1 MKKFTSRP
9 EAFLRSPMCFKLGE
23 LFCGP
28 GGMAI
33 ASTLVK
39 PVIGRDG
46 KTFSIS
52 HSWGVDY
59 SHSAIATFRKNLGEE
74 SGVEMDVRDFV
85 NNQLTESRKINAL
98 AFGFPCNSFSSVGER
113 EGMRNKRF
121 GMLYQAG
128 IKVMERYAPDWF
140 IAENVSGINGHD
152 SGEQFQKILRELAN
166 AGDGYEVVAHLY
178 KFEEY
183 GVPQARHRYVI
194 VGIRSDIAENGIH
207 FRIPA
212 PTHGVAGSGLLP
224 FISVREALSNVKNE
238 GHPDGTLTKQSEK
251 VIWRLKFTPPGGNAW
266 KLDELVDCE
275 KYPDEKLIDYLE
287 HLPWYE
293 KEIKPLGSV
302 DKIRAKIEFARL
314 HCSKARMSHIYRRLD
329 PDKPSYTI
337 TGSGGGG
344 THVYHW
350 AECRALTNRERAAI
364 QTFPDN
370 FKFCGSKEEV
380 RRQIGMAVPTEGAKI
395 IFEAILKTFAG
406 ENYESVEADANLIFN
421 PPV

>member
-1 MKKFTSRP
+1 MKKFTN
-9 EAFLRSPMCFKLGE
+9 ELAIFLRSPMHFNLGE

-33 ASTLVK
+33 ASTLVR
-39 PVIGRDG
+39 PVVGRG
-46 KTFSIS
+46 GEVFSIS

-59 SHSAIATFRKNLGEE
+59 SHSAIETFRKNLGEE
-74 SGVEMDVRDFV
+74 LGFEEDARNFV
-85 NNQLTESRKINAL
+85 ANQLTEDRRINAL

-113 EGMRNKRF
+113 EGIRSKRF

-140 IAENVSGINGHD
+140 IAENVSGINGYD
-152 SGEQFQKILRELAN
+152 SGKQFQKILGELAN
-166 AGDGYEVVAHLY
+166 AGEGYEVVAHLY

-194 VGIRSDIAENGIH
+194 VGIRSDIAKKGVH
-207 FRIPA
+207 FRVPA
-212 PTHGVAGSGLLP
+212 PSHGLPGSGLPP
-224 FISVREALSNVKNE
+224 FISVRKALENVKNE
-238 GHPDGTLTKQSEK
+238 GHPDGVLTKQSEK
-251 VIWRLKFTPPGGNAW
+251 VVWRLRFTPPGGNAW

-275 KYPDEKLIDYLE
+275 KYPDEKLISYLE
-287 HLPWYE
+287 KLPWYE
-293 KEIKPLGSV
+293 KEIKPLGGT

-314 HCSKARMSHIYRRLD
+314 HCSRARMSHIYRRLD

-350 AECRALTNRERAAI
+350 SECRALTNRERAAI
-364 QTFPDN
+364 QTFPED

-380 RRQIGMAVPTEGAKI
+380 RRQIGMAVPTEGAKA
-395 IFEAILKTFAG
+395 IFEAILKTFAKVD
-406 ENYESVEADANLIFN
+406 YASVDPDANLVFR
-421 PPV
+421 PFS